1 MEALKT
7 SAWFERWRGRARR
20 LLADRA
26 SIRWRLLVLALGIA
40 VPFLAL
46 VAFLAVQSV
55 SAGRASIR
63 SATVESARFR
73 AADVDTLIESWRQ
86 TLDVLAHTPSVRG
99 HDVDETNRIFEELL
113 LAYPYLINVSAI
125 DVDLFIWAAA
135 QPQNRGQR
143 ITGPQS
149 ERARLVLERGE
160 TDVSERVPLA
170 AGPGQPAR
178 IVFIHHPVHDQSG
191 QIVGLL
197 QLALPLETLHA
208 ALRLD
213 TAEPDRPV
221 AIVHADGTL
230 LASSRGGEPWSAG
243 DGSGALGSLDLQATS
258 GVLDVRDTAGGQW
271 LVAYQRAGSLPW
283 YALVATRRFEA
294 FAPLRQ
300 LALSTAV
307 TVLVVTLAAGLIG
320 SWLARGITRPIG
332 TLVTAAGRFAERDFS
347 HRVRLGESCELARVA
362 AAFNQMASQLQTAYE
377 DLETRVEERTAELDA
392 AHRELETVNAGLQET
407 VECQVRQLE
416 RTNQLKRYLSPRVA
430 DLLVSERAEVGA
442 RIRRRDLSVL
452 FTDVRG
458 FTSISEEIEP
468 EDLVELLNAFL
479 TEMTQAVFDEGGTL
493 DKYLGDGL
501 MAFFGDPIPYDDHAD
516 RAVRAALSMYERL
529 ARVQQRW
536 FALGQRPL
544 LIGVGIASGF
554 VTVGAIGSPERLEY
568 TVIGNNVNLAARLV
582 SAAGPGE
589 ILCNARTAAAVERW
603 ALVHER
609 GPETIRGR
617 ARPVNVFEIAGFH
630 DADSAPVEQ
639 LTGLA

>member
-1 MEALKT
+1 M
-7 SAWFERWRGRARR
+7 
-20 LLADRA
+20 
-26 SIRWRLLVLALGIA
+26 
-40 VPFLAL
+40 
-46 VAFLAVQSV
+46 
-55 SAGRASIR
+55 
-63 SATVESARFR
+63 
-73 AADVDTLIESWRQ
+73 
-86 TLDVLAHTPSVRG
+86 
-99 HDVDETNRIFEELL
+99 FEELL
-113 LAYPYLINVSAI
+113 QAYPYLINVSAM
-125 DVDLFIWAAA
+125 DADLFIWAAA

-178 IVFIHHPVHDQSG
+178 LVFIRHPVHDQSG

-208 ALRLD
+208 ALHLD

-243 DGSGALGSLDLQATS
+243 DGSGALGSLDLQATG

-332 TLVTAAGRFAERDFS
+332 TLVNAAGRFAERDFS
-347 HRVRLGESCELARVA
+347 HRVRLGEA
-362 AAFNQMASQLQTAYE
+362 ASWPGSRRPSIRWLLSFRPPTRISRRGWRNGRPSTPPTASF
-377 DLETRVEERTAELDA
+377 
-392 AHRELETVNAGLQET
+392 ETVNAGLQET
-407 VECQVRQLE
+407 VECQVRELE

-516 RAVRAALSMYERL
+516 RAVRAALSMHERL

-544 LIGVGIASGF
+544 SIGVGIASGF

-639 LTGLA
+639 LTGRA